1 MLTINIQSFASL
13 ILCDSNALSAD
24 TVLTRDRRRGWGG
37 TPYPPWGRSAKFT
50 KLAKSRL
57 FSKIFC

>member
-24 TVLTRDRRRGWGG
+24 TVLTRDRRRGGVVPP
-37 TPYPPWGRSAKFT
+37 TPWGRSAKFT
-50 KLAKSRL
+50 KLAK
-57 FSKIFC
+57 